1 MSKDLVVKTNRLN
14 QAFQVLTLAEL
25 HIVQLAIVDARE
37 TGTGLSTDK
46 PLRIDAMRY
55 AEVFGTSRQNAY
67 QRMKEAEDTLFNR
80 RFSFYDED
88 GKLVKSRWIQQV
100 KYLDDEGAMELA
112 FTMAVVHGISR
123 IDGVKEF
130 FTQYLLSQTAK
141 LSSVY
146 SARLYELLVQWK
158 SVSKTPIFE
167 LNSFR
172 DQLGIG
178 VNEYKAMSDFK
189 KRVLEPAIREIN
201 EQTDITT
208 SYEQHKKGR
217 VITGFSF
224 KFKQKPKQAQI
235 ATETPKRD
243 QTEEQPLKP
252 LTEPQIAKYSAILC
266 KLGSLSELA
275 GTMDYPTFANWLGNI
290 LRDPK
295 NCNQET
301 VKRVFKVLGTET
313 DYSKSKT

>member
-14 QAFQVLTLAEL
+14 QAFQVLTLTEL
-25 HIVQLAIVDARE
+25 HIVQLAIVDARD
-37 TGTGLSTDK
+37 TGTGLSTNK

-100 KYLDDEGAMELA
+100 KYLDDEGAIELT

-130 FTQYLLSQTAK
+130 FTQYLLSQTAN
-141 LSSVY
+141 LTSVY

-158 SVSKTPIFE
+158 SISKTPVFE
-167 LNSFR
+167 LSNFR

-178 VNEYKAMSDFK
+178 VNEYQRMSDFK
-189 KRVLEPAIREIN
+189 KRILEPAIKEIN
-201 EQTDITT
+201 SKTDITA

-224 KFKQKPKQAQI
+224 KFKQKKEKTSQI
-235 ATETPKRD
+235 AQNEAKRD
-243 QTEEQPLKP
+243 KDTIDMFSE
-252 LTEPQIAKYSAILC
+252 LTDAQIAKYSSILC
-266 KLGSLSELA
+266 KLGSLSDLA
-275 GTMDYPTFANWLGNI
+275 GMMDYPTFANWLGNI

-301 VKRVFKVLGTET
+301 AKRVFKALRTET
-313 DYSKSKT
+313 DYKD

>member
-14 QAFQVLTLAEL
+14 QAFQVLTLTEL
-25 HIVQLAIVDARE
+25 HIVQLAIVDARD

-100 KYLDDEGAMELA
+100 KYLDEEGAIELA

-130 FTQYLLSQTAK
+130 FTQYLLSQTAN
-141 LSSVY
+141 LTSVY

-158 SVSKTPIFE
+158 SIGKTPVFE
-167 LNSFR
+167 LGSFR

-178 VNEYKAMSDFK
+178 VNEYVRIEAFK
-189 KRVLEPAIREIN
+189 RRVLEIAVREIN
-201 EQTDITT
+201 EKTDMTA
-208 SYEQHKKGR
+208 SYDQHKKGR

-224 KFKQKPKQAQI
+224 KFKQKKEKTSQI
-235 ATETPKRD
+235 AQNEAKRD
-243 QTEEQPLKP
+243 KDTIDMFSQ
-252 LTEPQIAKYSAILC
+252 LTDAQIAKYSSILC
-266 KLGSLSELA
+266 KLGSLSDLA

-295 NCNQET
+295 NCNQEIA
-301 VKRVFKVLGTET
+301 KRVFKSLRTET
-313 DYSKSKT
+313 DYKD

>member
-55 AEVFGTSRQNAY
+55 AEAFGTSRQNAY

-158 SVSKTPIFE
+158 SISKTPIFE
-167 LNSFR
+167 LNNFR

-201 EQTDITT
+201 EQTDITA

-224 KFKQKPKQAQI
+224 KFKQKPKQAQ
-235 ATETPKRD
+235 TG
-243 QTEEQPLKP
+243 EEPLKR

-266 KLGSLSELA
+266 KLGSLSDLA
-275 GTMDYPTFANWLGNI
+275 GTMDYPAFANWLGNI

-295 NCNQET
+295 NSNQET
-301 VKRVFKVLGTET
+301 VKQVFKVLRTET
-313 DYSKSKT
+313 DYAQ